1 MNTIETCKLRYSD
14 PQGTDVRVERI
25 SRVEADTRKQKLE
38 EMGWIVTL
46 IEPLAA
52 SGECLRSR
60 FGSMLDPKR
69 MMN

>member
-1 MNTIETCKLRYSD
+1 MNTLETCKLRYSD

-25 SRVEADTRKQKLE
+25 SRTEASDRKQKLE
-38 EMGWIVTL
+38 EMGWVVTL
-46 IEPLAA
+46 IDPLGS

-69 MMN
+69 LMN